1 MTSNTRLLI
10 LEDRPDDAAFIK
22 ATIKR
27 AGMDFDIKWVS
38 TREDFVEALD
48 SFNPEIII
56 SDHQLPGFISSEALE
71 ICRQKFPHIPFILVT
86 GTVSEEFAVEIIKA
100 GADDY
105 VLKDRMARL
114 PAAINAAFAKRKAEK
129 EITDYKHAL
138 DQSAIVAITDQKGTI
153 VFANDNFCKI
163 SKYSVEELIG
173 QDHRI
178 INSGYH
184 PESYIKE
191 LWITIAN
198 GNIWRGEFLNKAKD
212 GTLYWVDT
220 TIIPF
225 LNTRGKPYQYLSIR
239 IDITERKN
247 AEQELQ
253 IAHDRLYF
261 HIENAPLGFIE
272 WDKKLR
278 IKSWSKHAEEIF
290 GWTEKE
296 FVSLHDSGFSNVYE
310 EDLPW
315 VTKIGEKLISGE
327 IERNSIRHRN
337 YTKSGKV
344 IWCEWFNSVLKDKN
358 GNVETVLTLVQD
370 ITQRKKS
377 EEDLRQSEMR
387 LNEAQAI
394 AHISNWEIDL
404 TTGVNTWS
412 DEFYRIYGITR
423 EEVQPSPEL
432 FLSLMHPDDFD
443 FAKQKVEDAFATS
456 NNSSFDFRFIR
467 KDGMIR
473 HGCAEWK
480 FEFDKDQ
487 RPVRLYGVL
496 QDITER
502 KEAEEHL
509 KLLEQEILD
518 QKIQEQKK
526 ITRAIIKA
534 QEAERN
540 YIGRELHDNITQILA
555 GTKMHLGVGGKRD
568 AKVQEAIKYPMEL
581 IDTAIEELRHLSRKM
596 VTPLGKTNLEE
607 LVQTLLYSMEET
619 TSIKA
624 VLKYNMPGKDIDND
638 LKLNIYRIIQEQVNN
653 ITKYAEAKLVN
664 VSIEAVKHNINI
676 RVEDDGR
683 GFDATKKRKGIGI
696 SNMIDRVE
704 SFNGKL
710 TIQSS
715 PGKGC
720 SLQVDIPF

>member
-540 YIGRELHDNITQILA
+540 YIGREL
-555 GTKMHLGVGGKRD
+555 
-568 AKVQEAIKYPMEL
+568 
-581 IDTAIEELRHLSRKM
+581 
-596 VTPLGKTNLEE
+596 
-607 LVQTLLYSMEET
+607 
-619 TSIKA
+619 
-624 VLKYNMPGKDIDND
+624 
-638 LKLNIYRIIQEQVNN
+638 
-653 ITKYAEAKLVN
+653 
-664 VSIEAVKHNINI
+664 
-676 RVEDDGR
+676 
-683 GFDATKKRKGIGI
+683 
-696 SNMIDRVE
+696 
-704 SFNGKL
+704 
-710 TIQSS
+710 
-715 PGKGC
+715 
-720 SLQVDIPF
+720 